1 MSRIALSILVALLP
15 ICNRLAANP
24 DSLALVNA
32 GWKIGKLSHG
42 AVAMS
47 AELDIFGS
55 RQSIS
60 LVRYRSKRLHPRIIQ
75 TRELTPTSKS
85 AKEAGAVAAINAG
98 YWNVRKVVPSTYV
111 RIGGR
116 DMSRT
121 EARELFR
128 VNGILA
134 IDKHGIEVF
143 ECDTTQYG
151 SYAALYDD
159 ILASGSVLVDDGRI
173 PDYSGRTSG
182 FYDRH
187 PRSVIGRNDRGET
200 VVMVVDGRFKG
211 AAEGMTIAE
220 LSAICRWL
228 GLTDAINLDGGGSS
242 TLWCE
247 GSGILNHPCDNK
259 RYDHDGERAVSSCI
273 VIVPKRARK
282 R

>member
-1 MSRIALSILVALLP
+1 MSRIALSILIALLP

-32 GWKIGKLSHG
+32 GWKTEKLSHG

-55 RQSIS
+55 RQCIS
-60 LVRYRSKRLHPRIIQ
+60 LVRYRSKRLHPRIVQ
-75 TRELTPTSKS
+75 TRELTRTSETAQAS
-85 AKEAGAVAAINAG
+85 GAVAAINAG

-116 DMSRT
+116 DMSHT

-134 IDKHGIEVF
+134 IDKRGIEIF
-143 ECDTTQYG
+143 GCDTTQY
-151 SYAALYDD
+151 SRYAALFDD
-159 ILASGSVLVDDGRI
+159 ILASGPVLVDDGRI
-173 PDYSGRTSG
+173 PDCSDRTGG
-182 FYDRH
+182 FFGRH
-187 PRSVIGRNDRGET
+187 PRSAIGRNDRGET
-200 VVMVVDGRFKG
+200 VIMVVDGRFKG

-220 LSAICRWL
+220 LASVCRWL

-242 TLWCE
+242 ALWCE
-247 GSGILNHPCDNK
+247 DSGILNHPCDNR
-259 RYDHDGERAVSSCI
+259 RYDRDGERAVSSCI
-273 VIVPKRARK
+273 IIVPKRAKK